1 MRELRFGGVDL
12 QHLVETEL
20 AAEQYDHSTSAS
32 FNPLWTALEH
42 SAGQACFERFVFTT
56 SGGYLGIGSSTIEPG
71 DKVVILLG
79 CKVPAVLRP
88 LDQGGYK
95 LTRESYVDGMMY
107 GEMMMKVVGQGMSS
121 TSIEYLDILSK
132 LPWRA
137 RTIGDVVAL

>member
-1 MRELRFGGVDL
+1 M
-12 QHLVETEL
+12 
-20 AAEQYDHSTSAS
+20 
-32 FNPLWTALEH
+32 
-42 SAGQACFERFVFTT
+42 
-56 SGGYLGIGSSTIEPG
+56 
-71 DKVVILLG
+71 
-79 CKVPAVLRP
+79 VLRP

-95 LTRESYVDGMMY
+95 LIGESYVDGMMY